1 MPQST
6 SNRQTSDTDRQ
17 YRNTENREAGRSGRM
32 PHAAK
37 HSASGAGIFRSAV
50 RKNPGI
56 TAALIAL
63 IAASAATGVMPP
75 LALSRL
81 VDRLSAGSITSAG
94 LIAPA
99 LLYFAL
105 TASAGL
111 LTSVR
116 EVLIT
121 VFGQKVT
128 HQVRTSMSEKLIR
141 LPASYYA
148 DQESG
153 VTVSRFVNDV
163 GQLETLF
170 SSGVISMFADSC
182 TIISILIVVRTM
194 SPGLFL
200 LLLLCLPLLFL
211 LTRSFQRRMLSAQLD
226 NRAAVARANQILP
239 ETVANRRTIGVF
251 RRWTFMEDRYH
262 RSVEDGFQAMERS
275 NFYDSTYS
283 PIILTVSALL
293 VAVMMG
299 LSVSQTGVREFFGM
313 TVGTIVALIA
323 YVGQIFSPLQS
334 IGMEIQ
340 NIQSA
345 LAGMRRIQEFLQED
359 EREIPAE
366 TLQKDGREILSEAK
380 DSSGAD
386 AADSDSPLASAK
398 AADSDAPLPSA
409 AAAGPDASLPGT
421 SAADSESL
429 LPGTAAVNSEEIA
442 PPPAIELADV
452 TFGYDPERPVLR
464 DFSLT
469 VSSGEMVTLMGRTGI
484 GKSTCFKLILG
495 LYTPQEGSVRIFG
508 RSADQIPDSERRRL
522 IGCVQQNAVLLQGSV
537 RDQITLRDPSV
548 TEEMVWHAL
557 DMTGLAELF
566 RQLPEG
572 LDTPCRPELF
582 SQGQRQLLAIARAV
596 VCDPRILLLDEITA
610 NLDSLTESQVLAALR
625 SASGNRAVLSISH
638 RLYEQKGGR
647 KVELH

>member
-37 HSASGAGIFRSAV
+37 HSASGSGIFRSAV

-56 TAALIAL
+56 TAVLIAL
-63 IAASAATGVMPP
+63 IAASAAAGVMPP

-313 TVGTIVALIA
+313 TVGTVVALIA

-359 EREIPAE
+359 EREVPA
-366 TLQKDGREILSEAK
+366 EAK

-386 AADSDSPLASAK
+386 AADS
-398 AADSDAPLPSA
+398 
-409 AAAGPDASLPGT
+409 
-421 SAADSESL
+421 
-429 LPGTAAVNSEEIA
+429 EEIA
-442 PPPAIELADV
+442 SPPAIELAGV

-495 LYTPQEGSVRIFG
+495 LYAPQEGSVRIFG

-557 DMTGLAELF
+557 DMTGLAELC